1 MATNRAALKA
11 QLPRFEQPPD
21 YQAKVEE
28 MKNHYHALD
37 ATGLAREFS
46 FMRKMKRDL
55 EEQVR
60 DYNVH
65 LEALS
70 QLLVETLEASQ
81 LQNIKLLTGESVHVH
96 TEAYPTIQDKVL
108 LMAWIHNS
116 GLEELLTLNFRTMQ
130 SLVRE
135 RLQQGKELPP
145 GIAAYLKTSARITGG
160 SNEQE

>member
-1 MATNRAALKA
+1 MSISRAALKA

-21 YQAKVEE
+21 YQSKVEE

-37 ATGLAREFS
+37 ASGLAREFS

-65 LEALS
+65 IEALS

-81 LQNIKLLTGESVHVH
+81 LQNIKLLTGETVTVH
-96 TEAYPTIQDKVL
+96 TEAYPTIQDKTL
-108 LMAWIHNS
+108 LLSWVHNS
-116 GLEELLTLNFRTMQ
+116 GLEELMTLNFRTLQ

-135 RLQQGKELPP
+135 RLQQGKDNPP
-145 GIAAYLKTSARITGG
+145 GVQTYCKMSARITGG
-160 SNEQE
+160 SNEE

>member
-1 MATNRAALKA
+1 VATNRATLKA

-21 YQAKVEE
+21 YQTKIEE
-28 MKNHYHALD
+28 MKNHYQALD
-37 ATGLAREFS
+37 ASGLAREFG

-81 LQNIKLLTGESVHVH
+81 QQSFKLLTGESVHIH
-96 TEAYPTIQDKVL
+96 TETYPSVQDKTL

-116 GLEELLTLNFRTMQ
+116 GLEELLSVNFRVMQ

-145 GIAAYLKTSARITGG
+145 GVVAYLKTSARLTGG
-160 SNEQE
+160 SNDQE